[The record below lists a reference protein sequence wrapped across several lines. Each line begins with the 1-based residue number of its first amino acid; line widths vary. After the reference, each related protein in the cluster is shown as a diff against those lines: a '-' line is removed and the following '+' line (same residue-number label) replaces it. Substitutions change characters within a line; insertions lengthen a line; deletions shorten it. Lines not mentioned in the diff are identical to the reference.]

1 MQEGN
6 KHPALEVRAP
16 GRDKDGFPIKE
27 VEEIKRLGAQRVDSP
42 HGVFYRMPMRALY
55 PENPNI
61 PESQNIQLYSTEA
74 AAQEACFRDYESIAA
89 AVKVLE
95 SRNGT

>member
-1 MQEGN
+1 MQDRN
-6 KHPALEVRAP
+6 QHPALEAQAP
-16 GRDKDGFPIKE
+16 ARDKDGFPIKE
-27 VEEIKRLGAQRVDSP
+27 VDEIKHLGAQRVDSP

-61 PESQNIQLYSTEA
+61 PESQYIQLYSTEA

-89 AVKVLE
+89 AVKALE
-95 SRNGT
+95 SRSET